1 MTGGNPLREAK
12 RKIMAHDEEPLLANP
27 PTHEVG
33 IHVRD
38 YERFTK
44 LFKYAALTCLVI
56 GLVVLMILK

>member
-1 MTGGNPLREAK
+1 
-12 RKIMAHDEEPLLANP
+12 MAHDEEPLLANP